1 MSSFKSRTV
10 LVTGGASG
18 IGKLMAIKSLE
29 RKAKRVILWD
39 INEELL
45 NQTTAEL
52 ESRGFEVHPY
62 IVNVADKA
70 DIAWAAQDVLANIG
84 EVDIL
89 FNNAGIVAG
98 SKRFVEHTDEDIERT
113 MNINTLG
120 VMRVANAF
128 LPAMVQ
134 QGFGH
139 IINIASAAGLVANPN
154 MSVYAA
160 SKWAVIGWSESLRLE
175 MENDAPNVKVLTVTP
190 SYINTGM
197 FDGVTPPLLTPF
209 LEPKS
214 FVERVM
220 KAIEGNEVNLK
231 APFMV
236 NAVPLLKGIL
246 PTRMFD
252 YVAGDVFGVYKS
264 MDSFKGKKSKSN
276 PNSAEKYQES

>member
-18 IGKLMAIKSLE
+18 IGKLMAKKALE
-29 RKAKRVILWD
+29 RKAKRVIIWD
-39 INEELL
+39 INEDLL
-45 NQTTAEL
+45 NETTAEL
-52 ESRGFEVHPY
+52 EGRGFEVHPY
-62 IVNVADKA
+62 IVNVADKE

-98 SKRFVEHTDEDIERT
+98 SKRFVDHTDEDIERT
-113 MNINTLG
+113 LSINTLG

-128 LPAMVQ
+128 LPAMIQ

-139 IINIASAAGLVANPN
+139 IVNIASASGLVANPN

-175 MENDAPNVKVLTVTP
+175 MEADTPNVKILTVSP

-197 FDGVTPPLLTPF
+197 FDGVKPPLLTPF
-209 LEPKS
+209 LEPES

-220 KAIEGNEVNLK
+220 KAIEGNEVDLK

-236 NAVPLLKGIL
+236 NVVPLLKGIL

-252 YVAGDVFGVYKS
+252 YVAGDIFGVYKS
-264 MDSFKGKKSKSN
+264 MDSFKGKKTKERLDIEE
-276 PNSAEKYQES
+276 PKGI